1 MSVLRLSDVSHGAV
15 RVIAFDAEAG
25 SEQRLVDLGLHLGCD
40 LTVLQNES
48 GSGVLVAIGEG
59 RIAIDVATARLVRVT
74 RLEKTLEPM
83 TIGDLKPGDRARI
96 VGIGKGAPD
105 YRQRLMAMGL
115 TPGVEFALTR
125 VAPLG
130 DPVEI
135 HVRGFALSLR
145 KAEAELLAIE
155 KLP

>member
-1 MSVLRLSDVSHGAV
+1 MSALRLSDVTRGAV
-15 RVIAFDAEAG
+15 RLIAFDAEPA
-25 SEQRLVDLGLHLGCD
+25 SERRLADLGLHVGCT
-40 LTVLQNES
+40 LSVLEHNME
-48 GSGVLVAIGEG
+48 SGVLVAIGDG
-59 RIAIDVATARLVRVT
+59 RIAIDPATARLLCVARVEAA
-74 RLEKTLEPM
+74 LQA
-83 TIGDLKPGDRARI
+83 TIGDLKPGDHARI
-96 VGIGKGAPD
+96 IGFGKGMPG

-135 HVRGFALSLR
+135 QVRGFSMSLR
-145 KAEAELLAIE
+145 KAEAELLAVE